1 MHHWFFYWTGVYITS
16 IMLLNF
22 VIAMMGNV
30 YEKATE
36 NHKYIIIQQWTG
48 MIEEALINKQYYG

>member
-1 MHHWFFYWTGVYITS
+1 MIMHHWLFYWTGVYITS

-30 YEKATE
+30 YDEATE
-36 NHKYIIIQQWTG
+36 NHRYIVI
-48 MIEEALINKQYYG
+48 